1 MENRIREFR
10 QAQKLSQEDLARI
23 AHVSRQ
29 TVNAIE
35 NDKYDP
41 ELLLAFK
48 LAEILG
54 TKVDDLFTF
63 QLSHVKKK
71 KKMSS
76 GVKNINVSFGNVQMS
91 KKSKLSPKI
100 K

>member
-10 QAQKLSQEDLARI
+10 QAQKPSQEDLARI

-54 TKVDDLFTF
+54 TKVDDLFIF

-71 KKMSS
+71 EEDVFWCEKYQCVLWKRAD
-76 GVKNINVSFGNVQMS
+76 VEKRAN
-91 KKSKLSPKI
+91 
-100 K
+100 

>member
-48 LAEILG
+48 LAEILA

-91 KKSKLSPKI
+91 KKEQTKS
-100 K
+100 

>member
-10 QAQKLSQEDLARI
+10 QAQKLSHEDLARI

-71 KKMSS
+71 EEDVFWCEKYQCVLWKRAD
-76 GVKNINVSFGNVQMS
+76 VEKRAN
-91 KKSKLSPKI
+91 
-100 K
+100 

>member
-54 TKVDDLFTF
+54 TKVDNLFTF

-71 KKMSS
+71 EEDVFWCEKYQCVLWKRAD
-76 GVKNINVSFGNVQMS
+76 VEKRAN
-91 KKSKLSPKI
+91 
-100 K
+100 

>member
-54 TKVDDLFTF
+54 TKVDDLFIF

-71 KKMSS
+71 EEDVFWCEEYQCVLWKRADVEKRA
-76 GVKNINVSFGNVQMS
+76 N
-91 KKSKLSPKI
+91 
-100 K
+100 

>member
-48 LAEILG
+48 LAEILA

-71 KKMSS
+71 EEDVFWCEKYQCVLWKRAD
-76 GVKNINVSFGNVQMS
+76 VEKRAN
-91 KKSKLSPKI
+91 
-100 K
+100 

>member
-71 KKMSS
+71 EEDVFWCEKYQCVVWKRAD
-76 GVKNINVSFGNVQMS
+76 VEKRAN
-91 KKSKLSPKI
+91 
-100 K
+100 

>member
-71 KKMSS
+71 EEDVFWCEKYQCVIWKRAD
-76 GVKNINVSFGNVQMS
+76 VEKRAN
-91 KKSKLSPKI
+91 
-100 K
+100 

>member
-1 MENRIREFR
+1 MENRIREFI

-71 KKMSS
+71 EEDVFWCEKYQCVLWKRAD
-76 GVKNINVSFGNVQMS
+76 VEKRAN
-91 KKSKLSPKI
+91 
-100 K
+100 

>member
-54 TKVDDLFTF
+54 TKIDDLFTF

-71 KKMSS
+71 EEDVFWCEKYQCVLWKRAD
-76 GVKNINVSFGNVQMS
+76 VEKRAN
-91 KKSKLSPKI
+91 
-100 K
+100 

>member
-29 TVNAIE
+29 TINAIE

-54 TKVDDLFTF
+54 TKVDELFIF
-63 QLSHVKKK
+63 QLSQVKKK
-71 KKMSS
+71 EEDVFWCEKYQCVLWKRADVEKKE
-76 GVKNINVSFGNVQMS
+76 N
-91 KKSKLSPKI
+91 
-100 K
+100 

>member
-54 TKVDDLFTF
+54 R
-63 QLSHVKKK
+63 KK

-91 KKSKLSPKI
+91 KKEQTKL
-100 K
+100 

>member
-48 LAEILG
+48 LAEILA

-71 KKMSS
+71 EEDVFWCEKYQCVLWKRAD
-76 GVKNINVSFGNVQMS
+76 VEKEQT
-91 KKSKLSPKI
+91 KS
-100 K
+100 

>member
-54 TKVDDLFTF
+54 PKVDDLFTF

-71 KKMSS
+71 EEDVFWCEKYQCVLWKRAD
-76 GVKNINVSFGNVQMS
+76 VEKRAN
-91 KKSKLSPKI
+91 
-100 K
+100 

>member
-54 TKVDDLFTF
+54 TKVDDLLTF

-71 KKMSS
+71 EEDVFWCEKYQCVLWKRAD
-76 GVKNINVSFGNVQMS
+76 VEKRAN
-91 KKSKLSPKI
+91 
-100 K
+100 

>member
-63 QLSHVKKK
+63 QISHVKKK
-71 KKMSS
+71 EEDVFWCEKYQCVLWKRAD
-76 GVKNINVSFGNVQMS
+76 VEKRAN
-91 KKSKLSPKI
+91 
-100 K
+100 

>member
-71 KKMSS
+71 EDVFWCEKYQCVLWKRAD
-76 GVKNINVSFGNVQMS
+76 VEKRAN
-91 KKSKLSPKI
+91 
-100 K
+100 

>member
-10 QAQKLSQEDLARI
+10 QAQKLSKEDLARI

-71 KKMSS
+71 EEDVFWCEKYQCVLWKRAD
-76 GVKNINVSFGNVQMS
+76 VEKRAN
-91 KKSKLSPKI
+91 
-100 K
+100 

>member
-71 KKMSS
+71 EEDVFWCEKYQCVLWKRAD
-76 GVKNINVSFGNVQMS
+76 VEKRAN
-91 KKSKLSPKI
+91 
-100 K
+100 

>member
-71 KKMSS
+71 EEDVFWCEKYQCVLWKRAD
-76 GVKNINVSFGNVQMS
+76 VEKRANEV
-91 KKSKLSPKI
+91 I

>member
-71 KKMSS
+71 EEDVFWCEKYQCVLWKRAD
-76 GVKNINVSFGNVQMS
+76 V
-91 KKSKLSPKI
+91 
-100 K
+100 

>member
-48 LAEILG
+48 LSEILG

-71 KKMSS
+71 EEDVFWCEKYQCVLWKRAD
-76 GVKNINVSFGNVQMS
+76 VEKRAN
-91 KKSKLSPKI
+91 
-100 K
+100 

>member
-10 QAQKLSQEDLARI
+10 QAQKLSQEDLSRI

-71 KKMSS
+71 EEDVFWCEKYQCVLWKRAD
-76 GVKNINVSFGNVQMS
+76 VEKRAN
-91 KKSKLSPKI
+91 
-100 K
+100 

>member
-71 KKMSS
+71 EED
-76 GVKNINVSFGNVQMS
+76 VFWC
-91 KKSKLSPKI
+91 
-100 K
+100 

>member
-71 KKMSS
+71 EEDVFWCEKYQCVLWKRADVEK
-76 GVKNINVSFGNVQMS
+76 GAN
-91 KKSKLSPKI
+91 
-100 K
+100 

>member
-71 KKMSS
+71 EEDVFWCEKY
-76 GVKNINVSFGNVQMS
+76 Q
-91 KKSKLSPKI
+91 
-100 K
+100 

>member
-10 QAQKLSQEDLARI
+10 QAQKLAQEDLARI

-71 KKMSS
+71 EEDVFWCEKYQCVLWKRAD
-76 GVKNINVSFGNVQMS
+76 VEKRAN
-91 KKSKLSPKI
+91 
-100 K
+100 

>member
-10 QAQKLSQEDLARI
+10 QSQKLSQEDLARI

-71 KKMSS
+71 EEDVFWCEKYQCVLWKRAD
-76 GVKNINVSFGNVQMS
+76 VEKRAN
-91 KKSKLSPKI
+91 
-100 K
+100 

>member
-54 TKVDDLFTF
+54 TKVDELFIF
-63 QLSHVKKK
+63 QLGHVKKK
-71 KKMSS
+71 EDDVFWCEKYQCVLWKRAD
-76 GVKNINVSFGNVQMS
+76 VEKRAN
-91 KKSKLSPKI
+91 
-100 K
+100 